1 MSSFGVISD
10 CLVIPQAQ
18 QPPFLYSLSLLM
30 SKCQWSQKIDILM
43 PEPLQL
49 SVVGI
54 VLKKEFWY
62 CSSETSL
69 QMGSRFHHR
78 WCCSCHPR
86 MTLSVGLSVC
96 LSVCL
101 SVFLSVCLS
110 VCIPVFLF
118 VFLKETE
125 VLRHLINCYGLTY
138 ALSFLRKFERTASK
152 V

>member
-62 CSSETSL
+62 SSSETSL

-101 SVFLSVCLS
+101 SFCPSVSLHPCLS
-110 VCIPVFLF
+110 LCLF
-118 VFLKETE
+118 KRNRSFKALDKL
-125 VLRHLINCYGLTY
+125 LRTY
-138 ALSFLRKFERTASK
+138 VYTKFPEK
-152 V
+152 I